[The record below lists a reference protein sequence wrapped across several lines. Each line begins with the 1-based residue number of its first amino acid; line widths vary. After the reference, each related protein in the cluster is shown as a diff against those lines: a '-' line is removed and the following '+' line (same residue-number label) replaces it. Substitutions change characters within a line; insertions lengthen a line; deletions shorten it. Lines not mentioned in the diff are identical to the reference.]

1 MINSVNSNHLPEWI
15 VEEMTAYL
23 YSNNLILKNKELT
36 GVVHLPVMVFPS
48 PV

>member
-1 MINSVNSNHLPEWI
+1 MINSANSNNLPEWI
-15 VEEMTAYL
+15 AEEMFAYL
-23 YSNNLILKNKELT
+23 YSNNLILKNKEFN